1 MRLLLILVCGL
12 AGLGLS
18 ACNEAPK
25 PAGFPPAFVQVK
37 QVSTIPFS
45 EKVDY
50 VGTLKSRRSVT
61 LSPNVEGQIEQ
72 IFVTAGQM
80 VKPGDQLLQIDARM
94 QSAQK
99 NSYEAGAE
107 SVMSDLMTAKAN
119 LASLESSLQSKLSN
133 VEYTKAQYGRY
144 RTLALQGAV
153 AQSELDSWKNSSAAA
168 ESEREVVLKQIEAQ
182 KMTIQKYERS
192 YKQALDSLQA
202 QKEQLRYYRI
212 TAPFL
217 GMVGDIPVKVGDHV
231 NSSTA
236 LTTLTENHPLEVY
249 ISLPAEKASAMKMG
263 MSVELISSDGDSY
276 GTSKVTFI
284 SPTVDP
290 ASQTVLIK
298 TLFANEKSQL
308 RADQTVHAQ
317 IQWQTKRG
325 IEVPTTAVM
334 QVAGKHYVFVAES
347 DKDGKEKAK
356 QVEIDVYGIEGTNYQ
371 VKSGLKAGDRI
382 VTTGI
387 QRLTDGAPISEK
399 IPAVLSDRSRKN
411 MIGSR

>member
-1 MRLLLILVCGL
+1 MRLLLILVCCL

-25 PAGFPPAFVQVK
+25 PAGFPPAVVQVR
-37 QVSTIPFS
+37 QVSTIPFG

-80 VKPGDQLLQIDARM
+80 VKPGDKLLQIDARM

-317 IQWQTKRG
+317 IQWKTKRG

-371 VKSGLKAGDRI
+371 VKSGLNAGDRI

-399 IPAVLSDRSRKN
+399 VPAVLSDAPRKN
-411 MIGSR
+411 LIGSR